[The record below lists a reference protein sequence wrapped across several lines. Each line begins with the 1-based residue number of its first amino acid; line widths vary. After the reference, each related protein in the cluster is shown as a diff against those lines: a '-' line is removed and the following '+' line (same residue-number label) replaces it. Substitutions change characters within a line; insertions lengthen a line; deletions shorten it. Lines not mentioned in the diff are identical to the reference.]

1 MSPPALPRPGPALLL
16 RALLHRP
23 GRGAMPALQHRLAAL
38 DLAHVQCFR
47 AALGF
52 AGPGLPLSYAYLLAQ
67 RAQLAAML
75 APGFAHRI
83 AGLVH
88 VSNRLQRQAPLD
100 PTQPLDLETQVRDE
114 PERADGARFVTLD
127 VALRQQGQVV
137 LSCHSRY
144 LARRRRAGERAP
156 TPEPEATMPERVA
169 WTLPLHAGRH
179 YAALS
184 GDWNPIH
191 LWGWSARLF
200 GLRQP
205 IIHGAHSM
213 ARARPNWSAWAA
225 GRCRRWRWTS
235 CGPCR
240 WAARWPCMRTRPR
253 GASNCAW
260 PAGARWPAPGTTE
273 GRTRYRAG

>member
-1 MSPPALPRPGPALLL
+1 
-16 RALLHRP
+16 LLHRP

-38 DLAHVQCFR
+38 DLAHVQRFR

-88 VSNRLQRQAPLD
+88 VSNRLQRRAPLD
-100 PTQPLDLETQVRDE
+100 HTQPLDLETQVQDE

-137 LSCHSRY
+137 LNCHSRY

-156 TPEPEATMPERVA
+156 TPEPEATMPERAA
-169 WTLPLHAGRH
+169 WTLPQHAGRH

-213 ARARPNWSAWAA
+213 ARAQAELERLGGRPLQALALDFLRPVPLGSTVALHADPATRRFELRVA
-225 GRCRRWRWTS
+225 GRR
-235 CGPCR
+235 
-240 WAARWPCMRTRPR
+240 AV
-253 GASNCAW
+253 
-260 PAGARWPAPGTTE
+260 AGAWDD
-273 GRTRYRAG
+273 